1 MLTQHQVN
9 GFKDTLERRFREAR
23 EHIRQALLHSDEQS
37 YIELAGRVHDMEEE
51 SVADLL
57 VDVSL
62 ADIDRHVEE
71 VRDIDAALGRIAIGS
86 YGICSEC
93 GEAMDAARLEAYP
106 TAKRCRPCQE
116 AYEKRRPVPP
126 HSTSL

>member
-1 MLTQHQVN
+1 MLTRQQIN
-9 GFKDTLERRFREAR
+9 AFREILEQRFRQLR
-23 EHIRQALLHSDEQS
+23 EDISQTLMRSDEQS
-37 YIELAGRVHDMEEE
+37 YIELAGRVHDMEEA

-71 VRDIDAALGRIAIGS
+71 IRDIDAALARIATGS
-86 YGICSEC
+86 FGICCDC
-93 GEAMDAARLEAYP
+93 GEPIGMQRLEAYP
-106 TAKRCRPCQE
+106 TARRCRPCQTT
-116 AYEKRRPVPP
+116 YEKRGPVSP

>member
-1 MLTQHQVN
+1 MPTQHQIN
-9 GFKDTLERRFREAR
+9 AFRESLEQRFRQVR
-23 EHIRQALLHSDEQS
+23 EDIRQALLRSDEQS
-37 YIELAGRVHDMEEE
+37 YIELAGRVHDVEEE

-71 VRDIDAALGRIAIGS
+71 IRDIDAALTRIATGS
-86 YGICSEC
+86 FGTCCDC
-93 GEAMDAARLEAYP
+93 GEAIELQRLEAYP
-106 TAKRCRPCQE
+106 TARRCRPCQ
-116 AYEKRRPVPP
+116 ATYEKRRPVPP

>member
-1 MLTQHQVN
+1 MLNRHQIN
-9 GFKDTLERRFREAR
+9 AFRETLELRFRELR
-23 EHIRQALLHSDEQS
+23 EEIRQALLQSDEQS
-37 YIELAGRVHDMEEE
+37 YIELAGRVHDMEEA

-71 VRDIDAALGRIAIGS
+71 IRDIDAALGRIATGT
-86 YGICSEC
+86 YGVCTDC
-93 GEAMDAARLEAYP
+93 GEGIALARLEAYP

-116 AYEKRRPVPP
+116 IQENRQAAPRGG
-126 HSTSL
+126 SL

>member
-1 MLTQHQVN
+1 MLTRQQIN
-9 GFKDTLERRFREAR
+9 AFREILEQRFRQLR
-23 EHIRQALLHSDEQS
+23 EDISQTLMRSDEQS
-37 YIELAGRVHDMEEE
+37 YIELAGRVHDVEEA

-71 VRDIDAALGRIAIGS
+71 IRDIDAALARIATGS
-86 YGICSEC
+86 YGICCDC
-93 GEAMDAARLEAYP
+93 GEPIGIQRLEAYP
-106 TAKRCRPCQE
+106 TARRCRPCQTT
-116 AYEKRRPVPP
+116 YENRGSVSP